1 MPKVTK
7 GRLYVSGKKGAYHI
21 QYYVNGKEFKKT
33 LHDEKGNVV
42 TGKREAE
49 RLATILMQPFT
60 VKEQA
65 SRMEQIQMATES
77 VKAKAARIEAEV
89 EDLKLKEEERKRERL
104 ASIDNGWTLFMQ
116 CPKRPRACK
125 AYTARNIPNNTTAS
139 CYLSYYRRF
148 AAWLKSKRKNISS
161 VSQVTADDA
170 LAFMKTVE
178 KDSSN
183 GTYNKYLTF
192 LACFY
197 KTLIEAGKINCAN
210 PFADI
215 DRAEQT
221 YNSKSPLSMEQIAK
235 ILDAAE
241 GDYKILIALGI
252 GTGLR
257 FGDCC
262 TLRWSEVDL
271 MRGTIER
278 IPHKTAHMV
287 KDKSQAIVKVGIPNF
302 LFEILVSLPEER
314 RNGLYV
320 LPEIAELYYK
330 NHTIVSNRIQEIFNA
345 CGIQTTRQGTGE
357 GTGNRAIVDYGFH
370 SLRYSYITFH
380 AEHGTPQAVIQ
391 RNAGHS
397 NPAMTAHYEKISD
410 AAARRYA
417 EVIDITPTDSV
428 PNEVKGDD
436 RARLLEW
443 ARSADDEKV
452 RKVWEVARGL

>member
-33 LHDEKGNVV
+33 LHDEKGNIV

-49 RLATILMQPFT
+49 RLAAILMQPFN

-65 SRMEQIQMATES
+65 SRMEQIQMAAES
-77 VKAKAARIEAEV
+77 ASSKAARIEAEA
-89 EDLKLKEEERKRERL
+89 EDLKSKEEERRRERL

-125 AYTARNIPNNTTAS
+125 AYTAKIIPNNTTAS

-148 AAWLKSKRKNISS
+148 AKWLKSKRKNISS

-178 KDSSN
+178 KNSSN

-197 KTLIEAGKINCAN
+197 KTLVEAGKINCAN

-221 YNSKSPLSMEQIAK
+221 YNSKSPLSMEQIAR
-235 ILDAAE
+235 ILDTAD
-241 GDYKILIALGI
+241 GDYKLLIALGI

-287 KDKSQAIVKVGIPNF
+287 KDKSQAIVKVGIPGF
-302 LFEILVSLPEER
+302 LFEMLILLPEER

-320 LPEIAELYYK
+320 LPEIAEQYFK
-330 NHTIVSNRIQEIFNA
+330 NHTIISNRIQEIFNA
-345 CGIQTTRQGTGE
+345 CGIQTIRRGTGE
-357 GTGNRAIVDYGFH
+357 GTGNRAVVDYGFH

-410 AAARRYA
+410 AAARKYA
-417 EVIDITPTDSV
+417 EVIDITPTTEGTHEGNCD
-428 PNEVKGDD
+428 ERVK
-436 RARLLEW
+436 LLAW
-443 ARSADDEKV
+443 VQSADDDKV
-452 RKVWEVARGL
+452 KTVWKLVNGL